1 MAKTQRV
8 EVWPCGPVAKCS
20 VPWCRQ
26 GATKILRFLDSQ
38 GRFYRQREVCESH
51 ARELWAGTKAIDRTD
66 REMTGMSFKPFTE
79 PCNELAAAQRTF
91 LKTELGFR
99 DMGVLRFERGKLA
112 KDTLSAIWG
121 FCSDKKFVGDDGREY
136 VIAKGGQKAE
146 TKNVLDLTLKI
157 EGSDRALAKYAL
169 LLIDIS

>member
-1 MAKTQRV
+1 MASHIATNESTPRNGQEKDTLGVRG
-8 EVWPCGPVAKCS
+8 EP
-20 VPWCRQ
+20 R
-26 GATKILRFLDSQ
+26 GAQSLAAFA
-38 GRFYRQREVCESH
+38 
-51 ARELWAGTKAIDRTD
+51 ARD
-66 REMTGMSFKPFTE
+66 RETRFQENGGP
-79 PCNELAAAQRTF
+79 
-91 LKTELGFR
+91 R
-99 DMGVLRFERGKLA
+99 DMGVLRFERRKLA

-121 FCSDKKFVGDDGREY
+121 FCTDKKFVGHDGREY

>member
-1 MAKTQRV
+1 LKPLT
-8 EVWPCGPVAKCS
+8 
-20 VPWCRQ
+20 
-26 GATKILRFLDSQ
+26 
-38 GRFYRQREVCESH
+38 
-51 ARELWAGTKAIDRTD
+51 ELCD
-66 REMTGMSFKPFTE
+66 
-79 PCNELAAAQRTF
+79 ELAAAQRTF
-91 LKTELGFR
+91 LKTDLGFR
-99 DMGVLRFERGKLA
+99 DIGVLRFERRKLA

-121 FCSDKKFVGDDGREY
+121 FCTDKKFVGDDGREY

>member
-1 MAKTQRV
+1 MAQTQQV
-8 EVWPCGPVAKCS
+8 EVWPCGRVVKCS

-26 GATKILRFLDSQ
+26 GAAKILRYLDSQ
-38 GRFYRQREVCESH
+38 GRFYRQREVCDRH
-51 ARELWAGTKAIDRTD
+51 AREFCAGTKVIDRTD

-79 PCNELAAAQRTF
+79 LCNELAAAQRTF
-91 LKTELGFR
+91 LKTDLGNR

-121 FCSDKKFVGDDGREY
+121 FCTDKKFLGHDGREY

-146 TKNVLDLTLKI
+146 TKNVVDVTVKI
-157 EGSDRALAKYAL
+157 EGSDKALARYAL